1 MDGCIRVATMVKLA
15 AGLMQLGAALCLLP
29 VVGALAHTGAL
40 LWLFPWGVGLLLVG
54 LLVALAAKP

>member
-1 MDGCIRVATMVKLA
+1 
-15 AGLMQLGAALCLLP
+15 MQLGAALCLLP
-29 VVGALAHTGAL
+29 VVVVLAHTGAL